1 MAVFLDE
8 IDRKILRVL
17 QRDGRCANSD
27 LAHEVGLSPSP
38 CLRRVKR
45 LEEAGVVGRYVALL
59 NPAAIGMSIEIFVRV
74 TLDRQDTES
83 VGRFTDQIQ
92 RAARVLECHMLA
104 GDCDFL
110 LRVVAADL
118 AEYQQFVMNF
128 LSQIPG
134 VRNVKTEIPLE
145 TVKKTTVYPV

>member
-8 IDRKILRVL
+8 IDRKVLRVL

-59 NPAAIGMSIEIFVRV
+59 KPAAIGMSLEIFVRV

-83 VGRFTDQIQ
+83 VGTFTDQIQ
-92 RAARVLECHMLA
+92 RAERVLECHMLA